1 MVINSAGRQPG
12 RGAGEGSTRLYT
24 TLPADVTDA
33 LSSISLRC
41 VECSAR
47 YAALEEKEFSP
58 SAASPRYRCDC
69 GGVLD
74 VEMDIRPPRRP
85 SLSSACAADSLID
98 FDAEASSAPSA
109 GAAWRQLFDE
119 RVSGPPIW
127 SISTDRLLLDCS
139 GVWRYREL
147 ILPAPEQYV
156 VSRPEGNTGL
166 YPVGMENC
174 GAGRSG
180 HRHIGT
186 YAGLERFFLKHEGEN
201 PTGSFK
207 DRGMTV
213 GVTMANM
220 LGVSAVACAS
230 TGNTSA
236 SLASYAAQAGMRSI
250 VFLPAGKVAGGKLA
264 QTLAYGATT
273 IQINGDFDDAMRLV
287 EEVCN
292 EMGIY
297 LLNSL
302 NPFRVEGQK
311 AIGFEILQQL
321 DWQAPDWLVLP
332 AGNLGNTSAIGKA
345 FRQAYQLSLISHMP
359 RIASIQAAGANPF
372 YRSFKQNFA
381 SRESVQADTVATAIK
396 IGNPVSF
403 ARARQVIEE
412 SDGVV
417 EEVSDDEILAAKVVI
432 DRAGIGCEPAS
443 AATLAG
449 VRKLVSRG
457 IIKRDERVVGVLTGN
472 LLKDTQTGMP
482 QESSGIAVEPTID
495 AIRERLSKLLS

>member
-1 MVINSAGRQPG
+1 MAINSTGLHPG
-12 RGAGEGSTRLYT
+12 QGAEEENNSSP
-24 TLPADVTDA
+24 LPIASDVTVA
-33 LSSISLRC
+33 LSAVALRC
-41 VECSAR
+41 VECATL
-47 YAALEEKEFSP
+47 YPALEAGQSSP
-58 SAASPRYRCDC
+58 APRYRCDC

-74 VEMDIRPPRRP
+74 VEMPFTLPG
-85 SLSSACAADSLID
+85 SHSSALHNAGVWDTLPPG
-98 FDAEASSAPSA
+98 AE
-109 GAAWRQLFDE
+109 WRQLFDE
-119 RVSGPPIW
+119 RATIAPIW
-127 SISTDRLLLDCS
+127 SISTDRELLNTS

-147 ILPAPEQYV
+147 ILPAPEAYV

-166 YPVGMENC
+166 YPVGQENC
-174 GAGRSG
+174 GPSRIG
-180 HRHIGT
+180 HRQIGL

-213 GVTMANM
+213 GVTMARM
-220 LGVSAVACAS
+220 MGSKAVACAS

-236 SLASYAAQAGMRSI
+236 ALASYAAQAGLRGI
-250 VFLPAGKVAGGKLA
+250 VFLPAGNVSGGKLA
-264 QTLAYGATT
+264 QSLAYGAQT
-273 IQINGDFDDAMRLV
+273 IQIEGDFDDAMRLV
-287 EEVCN
+287 EQVCN

-345 FRQAYQLSLISHMP
+345 FRQAYELGLIGHMP

-372 YRSFKQNFA
+372 YRGFKRSFA
-381 SRESVQADTVATAIK
+381 TRESVHADTVATAIK
-396 IGNPVSF
+396 VGNPVSF
-403 ARARQVIEE
+403 TRARRIIEE
-412 SDGVV
+412 SNGIV
-417 EEVSDDEILAAKVVI
+417 EQVSDNEILAAKAII

-449 VRKLVSRG
+449 IRKLVANG
-457 IIKRDERVVGVLTGN
+457 VIKHDDLVVGVLTGN
-472 LLKDTQTGMP
+472 LLKDSKTGIP
-482 QESSGIAVEPTID
+482 QETSGVVIQPTLEAV
-495 AIRERLSKLLS
+495 RGVLG

>member
-1 MVINSAGRQPG
+1 MAINSTGLQPG
-12 RGAGEGSTRLYT
+12 RGAEEENNSPP
-24 TLPADVTDA
+24 LPISSDVTAA
-33 LSSISLRC
+33 LSAVALRC
-41 VECSAR
+41 VECATL
-47 YAALEEKEFSP
+47 YPALEAGQPSP
-58 SAASPRYRCDC
+58 APRYRCDC

-74 VEMDIRPPRRP
+74 VEMPFALPGARP
-85 SLSSACAADSLID
+85 SSIHEDGAWNIL
-98 FDAEASSAPSA
+98 PPGA
-109 GAAWRQLFDE
+109 GWRQLFDE
-119 RVSGPPIW
+119 RATTAPIW
-127 SISTDRLLLDCS
+127 SISTDRELLNTS

-147 ILPAPEQYV
+147 ILPAPDSYV

-166 YPVGMENC
+166 YPVGQENC
-174 GAGRSG
+174 GPGRIG
-180 HRHIGT
+180 HRQIGL

-213 GVTMANM
+213 GVTMARM
-220 LGVSAVACAS
+220 MGSKAVACAS

-236 SLASYAAQAGMRSI
+236 SLASYAAQAGMRGI
-250 VFLPAGKVAGGKLA
+250 VFLPSGHVSGGKLA
-264 QTLAYGATT
+264 QSLAYGAQT
-273 IQINGDFDDAMRLV
+273 IQIEGDFDDAMRLV
-287 EEVCN
+287 EQVCN
-292 EMGIY
+292 ELGIY

-345 FRQAYQLSLISHMP
+345 FRQAYELGLISHMP

-372 YRSFKQNFA
+372 YRSFKQGFA
-381 SRESVQADTVATAIK
+381 TYESVHADTVATAIK

-403 ARARQVIEE
+403 TRARRVIEE
-412 SDGVV
+412 SNGIV
-417 EEVSDDEILAAKVVI
+417 EQVSDDEILAAKAII

-449 VRKLVSRG
+449 VRKLVANG
-457 IIKRDERVVGVLTGN
+457 VIKHDDFVVGVLTGN
-472 LLKDTQTGMP
+472 LLKDSKTGIP
-482 QESSGIAVEPTID
+482 QKTSAVLIQPTIE
-495 AIRERLSKLLS
+495 AVRSVLA